1 MNIIRSNS
9 GEFGAFMACPVTIE
23 TDKVYEVE
31 NYGLAMAFYST
42 LAVWVG
48 GVVLVAIFKTNVK
61 HKMSWGM

>member
-1 MNIIRSNS
+1 MRWKIT
-9 GEFGAFMACPVTIE
+9 V
-23 TDKVYEVE
+23 
-31 NYGLAMAFYST
+31 LAMAPFYST